1 MDDFPEKNYLL
12 RETIQSDRVPTKK
25 IYKTFRFVCLLNI
38 SNLKLRLN
46 LEESFDQII
55 CFFVW
60 RQDNGRLRRYCGT
73 FVMTRT
79 ESP

>member
-55 CFFVW
+55 CFFV
-60 RQDNGRLRRYCGT
+60 
-73 FVMTRT
+73 
-79 ESP
+79 